1 MARDDANAP
10 EADAPAP
17 APVAIPG
24 LSELGLYIASN
35 ADLSQI
41 GGSRHADYRNRADPA
56 PRYRASDPAGAD
68 GIGRWRLAAAVTNAG
83 GLGMIGSGY
92 CGDIPPG
99 QPDFLTPYL
108 RAIFATIGISL
119 VEFLRLEGLSRG
131 LEAVAQALDRANT
144 WIEQRLPGLLR

>member
-1 MARDDANAP
+1 MPIIETALTRLLGIEHPILLAP
-10 EADAPAP
+10 MGSAA
-17 APVAIPG
+17 
-24 LSELGLYIASN
+24 
-35 ADLSQI
+35 
-41 GGSRHADYRNRADPA
+41 GG
-56 PRYRASDPAGAD
+56 
-68 GIGRWRLAAAVTNAG
+68 RLAAAVANAG